1 MSQGSAVNQNL
12 DRLGDEKDIG
22 KESNPTITAKKNY
35 SAVKYG
41 TDKGTLKFGSIHKK
55 GDVTSGVML
64 DTPDGRHQF
73 SLDIDGQRKGWTT
86 STSPGNFSLVAG
98 EDNIEPQDTIFINA
112 VNGNIDIIATNGKIR
127 LQATDIELI
136 AVGEGGSKG
145 HIKCTATETFSVYET
160 KKIILYSKSLTK
172 ITSTGSIN
180 KAANTMMKIYGSL
193 IKAVTDASA
202 VKNSKTNGQNDVVSN
217 NVVESSSE
225 GD

>member
-1 MSQGSAVNQNL
+1 MSNVGSASNQNL

-86 STSPGNFSLVAG
+86 STGPGAFSVECGSAM
-98 EDNIEPQDTIFINA
+98 EEAQDSLILNA
-112 VNGNIDIIATNGKIR
+112 KNGNICITATNGKIR

-136 AVGEGGSKG
+136 AVGEGGAKG
-145 HIKCTATETFSVYET
+145 NIKMNATESIVTES
-160 KKIILYSKSLTK
+160 KKLLMTAKSFYRIASPQTGEVVANGVLKLYS
-172 ITSTGSIN
+172 SI
-180 KAANTMMKIYGSL
+180 IRG
-193 IKAVTDASA
+193 VTDAVA
-202 VKNSKTNGQNDVVSN
+202 VKDSKVGGQRFQRQMN
-217 NVVESSSE
+217 E
-225 GD
+225 GV